1 MHGPARMRGQR
12 TVVVATRGRREG
24 WMGAAPLRNGM
35 VAEASREARVG
46 HGETEES
53 ALPVTEVA
61 ATANCRT

>member
-1 MHGPARMRGQR
+1 
-12 TVVVATRGRREG
+12 
-24 WMGAAPLRNGM
+24 MGAAPLRNGM